1 MYYTDGWKHSVTS
14 LLLQMKV
21 FIMVGLLLQ
30 NTSLYAVVAWS
41 SWELALLTPY
51 FTALMKM
58 EVVGWSSWETRGV
71 NICNVSP

>member
-1 MYYTDGWKHSVTS
+1 
-14 LLLQMKV
+14 
-21 FIMVGLLLQ
+21 MVGLLLQ